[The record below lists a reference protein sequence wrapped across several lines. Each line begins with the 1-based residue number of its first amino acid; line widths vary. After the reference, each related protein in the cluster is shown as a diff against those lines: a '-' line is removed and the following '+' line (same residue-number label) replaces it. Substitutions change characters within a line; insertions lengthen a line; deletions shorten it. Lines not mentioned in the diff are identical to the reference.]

1 MEDKKITEKESL
13 EVITSMISR
22 TKARYLGNGNILLM
36 WGYLVTI
43 IALLVWVLTA
53 TTQNFV
59 WNWLWCAIPLIGMPT
74 TSVMSRREHRISGVV
89 TYSDRITSRLW
100 MIVGVSEIVLMLI
113 CLCIYTIGDI
123 YCWGSML
130 VYSIII
136 VPGTEIAQGLVVKEK
151 CLVAGGLTGL
161 AIGMVSI
168 CCVVGNI
175 PLSAWWYMPLF
186 IFAFVAMMI
195 IPGHIINQ
203 KAKHK

>member
-43 IALLVWVLTA
+43 IALLVWALTA
-53 TTQNFV
+53 ITQNFV
-59 WNWLWCAIPLIGMPT
+59 WNWLWYAIPLIGMPT
-74 TSVMSRREHRISGVV
+74 TSVMSRRQHRISGAV
-89 TYSDRITSRLW
+89 TYSDRVTSRLW
-100 MIVGVSEIVLMLI
+100 MIVSISEIALMLL
-113 CLCIYTIGDI
+113 CLGIYVIGDI
-123 YCWGSML
+123 YCWGAMF

-136 VPGTEIAQGLVVKEK
+136 IPGAEIAQGLIVKEK

-161 AIGMVSI
+161 TLGMVSI
-168 CCVVGNI
+168 CCVVGDI
-175 PLSAWWYMPLF
+175 PLLYWWYMPLF

-203 KAKHK
+203 KTKYK